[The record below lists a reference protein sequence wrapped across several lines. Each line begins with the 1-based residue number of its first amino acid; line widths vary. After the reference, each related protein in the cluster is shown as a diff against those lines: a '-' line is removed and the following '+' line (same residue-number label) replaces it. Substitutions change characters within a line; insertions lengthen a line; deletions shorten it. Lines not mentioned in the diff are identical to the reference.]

1 MDERSEP
8 QEQIKIPSEV
18 HAVVAKF
25 SDRGRADRAVEAL
38 TSAGFE
44 TDQITFVARGAET
57 VDGVFKPG
65 VLMIT
70 VHASGRDDEAVRI
83 LRGSGATDVEQGFVS
98 ATGEVE
104 SLEAMREDARSA

>member
-1 MDERSEP
+1 MAPEES
-8 QEQIKIPSEV
+8 IKIPSDV
-18 HAVVAKF
+18 QAVVAKF
-25 SDRGRADRAVEAL
+25 GDRRRADAAVEAL
-38 TSAGFE
+38 TAAGFG

-70 VHASGRDDEAVRI
+70 VHASGRDEEAVRV
-83 LRGSGATDVEQGFVS
+83 LRRSGATDVEQGFVS